1 MKNKKILSV
10 IIASAIVI
18 LCAICVAEI
27 HDDKKQVNT
36 GNNVENV
43 IENSNNEL
51 ELNEVENNI
60 IDDNAIEENPSTTEI
75 PQINE
80 NDEQTVEVQETESE
94 KFEEQGEIAYN
105 GSDKTPSISVGEY
118 AGLTYY
124 SQIDSRWKNH
134 LYTSTGNYSQTIGT
148 SGCGPTSAAMVVS
161 SIKGVITPETMA
173 DLYVQYGYRS
183 ANNGTYWSAFK
194 WTADIFNIEYNQY
207 YNLDSAISK
216 LKENNYVICGCGQG
230 LFTYGGHFIV
240 IIGIDGDTLKIYD
253 PYLYAGK
260 FDTSTR
266 RGKATVSGNTVYVTV
281 DNFRK
286 YANANGFFCFKNDRS
301 VIKENPT
308 PVIKNVENTQSNVA
322 STNYKV
328 KITAKSGLNVR
339 AGASTSYKRIGGY
352 ARNTIVT
359 IYAESNGWGKT
370 NSGWISLQYTTRIST
385 STTKTST
392 YVEPKYTTGRYR
404 VNASTLNV
412 RTGPGTKYS
421 LKRYYQLS
429 YNARQQNKAKGNYY
443 ANGYKKGVVCT
454 VTKIKG
460 NWGLT
465 PSGWICLSYCSK
477 I

>member
-1 MKNKKILSV
+1 MKSRRIIPIIIILVIVVLYLICIAKINDKKNKI
-10 IIASAIVI
+10 
-18 LCAICVAEI
+18 
-27 HDDKKQVNT
+27 N
-36 GNNVENV
+36 
-43 IENSNNEL
+43 IENEVKEYNESKI
-51 ELNEVENNI
+51 NEVV
-60 IDDNAIEENPSTTEI
+60 DDNIVAENPSTTEL
-75 PQINE
+75 PKINE

-105 GSDKTPSISVGEY
+105 GSDKTPNISVGEY

-134 LYTSTGNYSQTIGT
+134 IYTSTGNTSQTIGT

-161 SIKGVITPETMA
+161 SIQGVISPETMA
-173 DLYVQYGYRS
+173 DLYVYYGYRS

-194 WTADIFNIEYNQY
+194 WTADVFNIEYTQY
-207 YNLDSAISK
+207 YNLDSAIAK

-240 IIGIDGDTLKIYD
+240 LVGIDGDTLKIYD

-266 RGKATVSGNTVYVTV
+266 RGKATVNGNTVYVTI
-281 DNFRK
+281 DNFK
-286 YANANGFFCFKNDRS
+286 KFANADVFFCFKNNRTS
-301 VIKENPT
+301 IKENPT
-308 PVIKNVENTQSNVA
+308 VITNIENTQSNV
-322 STNYKV
+322 SPTNYQV
-328 KITAKSGLNVR
+328 KIIAKSGLNIR
-339 AGASTSYKRIGGY
+339 AGASTSYKRTGGY
-352 ARNTIVT
+352 TRNTIVT

-370 NSGWISLQYTTRIST
+370 NSGWISLQYTTKISK
-385 STTKTST
+385 STTKKAISSSKNI
-392 YVEPKYTTGRYR
+392 KYTTGKYK
-404 VNASTLNV
+404 VNATILNV
-412 RTGPGTKYS
+412 RSGPSTKYS
-421 LKRYYQLS
+421 SRKYYQLS
-429 YNARQQNKAKGNYY
+429 YNARQQNKLKGNYY

-454 VTKIKG
+454 VTKING

>member
-1 MKNKKILSV
+1 MKSKKIISISIILV
-10 IIASAIVI
+10 IIILYVI
-18 LCAICVAEI
+18 CMVKIN
-27 HDDKKQVNT
+27 DKKKET
-36 GNNVENV
+36 TIG
-43 IENSNNEL
+43 
-51 ELNEVENNI
+51 NEVKEYNKLTINEVVDNNTV
-60 IDDNAIEENPSTTEI
+60 AENPSTTEL
-75 PQINE
+75 PKINE

-105 GSDKTPSISVGEY
+105 GSDKTPNISVGEY

-134 LYTSTGNYSQTIGT
+134 IYTSTGNTSQTIGT

-161 SIKGVITPETMA
+161 SISGIITPETMA
-173 DLYVQYGYRS
+173 DLYVYYGYRS

-194 WTADIFNIEYNQY
+194 WTADVFNIEYAQY

-240 IIGIDGDTLKIYD
+240 LIGIDGDTLKIYD

-266 RGKATVSGNTVYVTV
+266 KGKAIVNGNTVYVTV

-286 YANANGFFCFKNDRS
+286 YANADVFFCFKNNRTI
-301 VIKENPT
+301 IKENPT
-308 PVIKNVENTQSNVA
+308 KVITNVENKQNNVL
-322 STNYKV
+322 STNYQV
-328 KITAKSGLNVR
+328 RITAKSGLNIR
-339 AGASTSYKRIGGY
+339 AGASTSYKRTGGY
-352 ARNTIVT
+352 IRNTIVT
-359 IYAESNGWGKT
+359 INAESNGWGKT
-370 NSGWISLQYTTRIST
+370 NSGWINLQYTAKIPTY
-385 STTKTST
+385 TTKKAVSSSKNT
-392 YVEPKYTTGRYR
+392 KYTTGRYK
-404 VNASTLNV
+404 VNATILNV
-412 RTGPGTKYS
+412 RSGPSTKYS
-421 LKRYYQLS
+421 SRKYYQLS
-429 YNARQQNKAKGNYY
+429 YNARQQNKLKGNYY
-443 ANGYKKGVVCT
+443 ANGYKKGVICT
-454 VTKIKG
+454 VTKING

>member
-1 MKNKKILSV
+1 MKSKKIISISIILV
-10 IIASAIVI
+10 IIILYVI
-18 LCAICVAEI
+18 CMVKIN
-27 HDDKKQVNT
+27 DKKKET
-36 GNNVENV
+36 TMGNEVKEY
-43 IENSNNEL
+43 NEL
-51 ELNEVENNI
+51 TINEVVDNNTV
-60 IDDNAIEENPSTTEI
+60 AENPSTTEL
-75 PQINE
+75 PKINE

-105 GSDKTPSISVGEY
+105 GSDKTPNISVGEY

-134 LYTSTGNYSQTIGT
+134 IYTSTGNTSQTIGT

-161 SIKGVITPETMA
+161 SISGIITPETMA
-173 DLYVQYGYRS
+173 DLYVYYGYRS

-194 WTADIFNIEYNQY
+194 WTADVFNIEYAQY

-240 IIGIDGDTLKIYD
+240 LIGIDGDTLKIYD

-266 RGKATVSGNTVYVTV
+266 KGKAIVNGNTVYVTV

-286 YANANGFFCFKNDRS
+286 YANADVFFCFKNNRTI
-301 VIKENPT
+301 IKENPT
-308 PVIKNVENTQSNVA
+308 KVITNVENKQNNVL
-322 STNYKV
+322 STNYQV
-328 KITAKSGLNVR
+328 RITAKSGLNIR
-339 AGASTSYKRIGGY
+339 AGASTSYKRTGGY
-352 ARNTIVT
+352 IRNTIVT
-359 IYAESNGWGKT
+359 INAESNGWGKS
-370 NSGWISLQYTTRIST
+370 NSGWINLQYTAKIPTY
-385 STTKTST
+385 TTKKAVSSSKNT
-392 YVEPKYTTGRYR
+392 KYTTGRYK
-404 VNASTLNV
+404 VNATILNV
-412 RTGPGTKYS
+412 RSGPSTKYS
-421 LKRYYQLS
+421 SRKYYQLS
-429 YNARQQNKAKGNYY
+429 YNARQQNKLKGNYY

-454 VTKIKG
+454 VTKING

>member
-1 MKNKKILSV
+1 MKSKKIISISIILV
-10 IIASAIVI
+10 IIILYVI
-18 LCAICVAEI
+18 CMVKIN
-27 HDDKKQVNT
+27 DKKKET
-36 GNNVENV
+36 TIG
-43 IENSNNEL
+43 
-51 ELNEVENNI
+51 NEVKEYNKLTINEVVDNNTV
-60 IDDNAIEENPSTTEI
+60 AENPSTTEL
-75 PQINE
+75 PKINE

-105 GSDKTPSISVGEY
+105 GSDKTPNISVGEY

-134 LYTSTGNYSQTIGT
+134 IYTSTGNTSQTIGT

-161 SIKGVITPETMA
+161 SISGIITPETMA
-173 DLYVQYGYRS
+173 DLYVYYGYRS

-194 WTADIFNIEYNQY
+194 WTADVFNIEYAQY

-240 IIGIDGDTLKIYD
+240 LISIDGDTLKIYD

-266 RGKATVSGNTVYVTV
+266 KGKAIVNGNTVYVTV

-286 YANANGFFCFKNDRS
+286 YANADVFFCFKNNRTI
-301 VIKENPT
+301 IKENPT
-308 PVIKNVENTQSNVA
+308 KVITNVENKQNNVL
-322 STNYKV
+322 STNYQV
-328 KITAKSGLNVR
+328 RITAKSGLNIR
-339 AGASTSYKRIGGY
+339 AGASTSYKRTGGY
-352 ARNTIVT
+352 IRNTIVT
-359 IYAESNGWGKT
+359 INAESNGWGKT
-370 NSGWISLQYTTRIST
+370 NSGWINLQYTAKIPTY
-385 STTKTST
+385 TTKKAVSSSKNT
-392 YVEPKYTTGRYR
+392 KYTTGRYK
-404 VNASTLNV
+404 VNATILNV
-412 RTGPGTKYS
+412 RSGPSTKYS
-421 LKRYYQLS
+421 SRKYYQLS
-429 YNARQQNKAKGNYY
+429 YNARQQNKLKGNYY

-454 VTKIKG
+454 VTKING

>member
-1 MKNKKILSV
+1 MKSKKIISISIILV
-10 IIASAIVI
+10 IIILYVI
-18 LCAICVAEI
+18 CMVKIN
-27 HDDKKQVNT
+27 DKKKET
-36 GNNVENV
+36 TIGNEVKEY
-43 IENSNNEL
+43 NEL
-51 ELNEVENNI
+51 TINEVVDNNTV
-60 IDDNAIEENPSTTEI
+60 AENPSTTEL
-75 PQINE
+75 PKINE

-105 GSDKTPSISVGEY
+105 GSDKTPNISVGEY

-134 LYTSTGNYSQTIGT
+134 IYTSTGNTSQTIGT

-161 SIKGVITPETMA
+161 SISGIITPETMA
-173 DLYVQYGYRS
+173 DLYVYYGYRS

-194 WTADIFNIEYNQY
+194 WTADVFNIEYAQY

-240 IIGIDGDTLKIYD
+240 LIGIDGDTLKIYD

-266 RGKATVSGNTVYVTV
+266 KGKAIVNGNTVYVTV

-286 YANANGFFCFKNDRS
+286 YANADVFFCFKNNRTI
-301 VIKENPT
+301 IKENPT
-308 PVIKNVENTQSNVA
+308 KVITNVENKQNNVL
-322 STNYKV
+322 STNYQV
-328 KITAKSGLNVR
+328 RITAKSGLNIR
-339 AGASTSYKRIGGY
+339 AGASTSYKRTGGY
-352 ARNTIVT
+352 IRNTIVT
-359 IYAESNGWGKT
+359 INAESNGWGKT
-370 NSGWISLQYTTRIST
+370 NSGWINLQYTAKIPTY
-385 STTKTST
+385 TTKKAVSSSKNT
-392 YVEPKYTTGRYR
+392 KYTTGRYK
-404 VNASTLNV
+404 VNATILNV
-412 RTGPGTKYS
+412 RSGPSTKYS
-421 LKRYYQLS
+421 SRKYYQLS
-429 YNARQQNKAKGNYY
+429 YNARQQNKLKGNYY

-454 VTKIKG
+454 VTKING

>member
-1 MKNKKILSV
+1 MKSKKIISISIILV
-10 IIASAIVI
+10 IIILYVI
-18 LCAICVAEI
+18 CMVKIN
-27 HDDKKQVNT
+27 DKKKET
-36 GNNVENV
+36 TIGNEVKEY
-43 IENSNNEL
+43 NEL
-51 ELNEVENNI
+51 TINEVVDNNTV
-60 IDDNAIEENPSTTEI
+60 AENPSTTEL
-75 PQINE
+75 PKINE

-105 GSDKTPSISVGEY
+105 GSDKTPNISVGEY

-134 LYTSTGNYSQTIGT
+134 IYTSTGNTSQTIGT

-161 SIKGVITPETMA
+161 SISGIITPETMA
-173 DLYVQYGYRS
+173 DLYVYYGYRS

-194 WTADIFNIEYNQY
+194 WTADVFNIEYAQY

-240 IIGIDGDTLKIYD
+240 LIGIDGDTLKIYD

-266 RGKATVSGNTVYVTV
+266 KGKAIVNGNTVYVTV

-286 YANANGFFCFKNDRS
+286 YANADVFFCFKNNRTI
-301 VIKENPT
+301 IKENPT
-308 PVIKNVENTQSNVA
+308 KVITNVENKQNNVL
-322 STNYKV
+322 STNYQV
-328 KITAKSGLNVR
+328 RITAKSGLNIR
-339 AGASTSYKRIGGY
+339 AGASTSYKRTGGY
-352 ARNTIVT
+352 IRNTIVT
-359 IYAESNGWGKT
+359 INAESNGWGKS
-370 NSGWISLQYTTRIST
+370 NSGWINLQYTAKIPTY
-385 STTKTST
+385 TTKKAVSSSKNT
-392 YVEPKYTTGRYR
+392 KYTTGRYK
-404 VNASTLNV
+404 VNATILNV
-412 RTGPGTKYS
+412 RSGPSTKYS
-421 LKRYYQLS
+421 SRKYYQLS
-429 YNARQQNKAKGNYY
+429 YNARQQNKLKGNYY

-454 VTKIKG
+454 VTKING

>member
-1 MKNKKILSV
+1 MKSKKIISISIILV
-10 IIASAIVI
+10 IIILYVI
-18 LCAICVAEI
+18 CMVKIN
-27 HDDKKQVNT
+27 DKKKET
-36 GNNVENV
+36 TIG
-43 IENSNNEL
+43 
-51 ELNEVENNI
+51 NEVKEYNKLTINEVVDNNTV
-60 IDDNAIEENPSTTEI
+60 AENPSTTEL
-75 PQINE
+75 PKINE

-105 GSDKTPSISVGEY
+105 GSDKTPNISVGEY

-134 LYTSTGNYSQTIGT
+134 IYTSTGNTSQTIGT

-161 SIKGVITPETMA
+161 SISGIITPETMA
-173 DLYVQYGYRS
+173 DLYVYYGYRS

-194 WTADIFNIEYNQY
+194 WTADVFNIEYAQY

-240 IIGIDGDTLKIYD
+240 LIGIDGDTLKIYD

-266 RGKATVSGNTVYVTV
+266 KGKAIVNGNTVYVTV

-286 YANANGFFCFKNDRS
+286 YANADVFFCFKNNRTI
-301 VIKENPT
+301 IKENPT
-308 PVIKNVENTQSNVA
+308 KVITNVENKQNNVL
-322 STNYKV
+322 STNYQV
-328 KITAKSGLNVR
+328 RITAKSGLNIR
-339 AGASTSYKRIGGY
+339 AGASTSYKRTGGY
-352 ARNTIVT
+352 IRNTIVT
-359 IYAESNGWGKT
+359 INAESNGWGKT
-370 NSGWISLQYTTRIST
+370 NSGWINLQYTAKIPTY
-385 STTKTST
+385 TTKKAVSSSKNT
-392 YVEPKYTTGRYR
+392 KYTTGRYK
-404 VNASTLNV
+404 VNATILNV
-412 RTGPGTKYS
+412 RSGPSTKYS
-421 LKRYYQLS
+421 SRKYYQLS
-429 YNARQQNKAKGNYY
+429 YNARQQNKLKGNYY

-454 VTKIKG
+454 VTKING

>member
-1 MKNKKILSV
+1 MKSKKIISISIILV
-10 IIASAIVI
+10 IIILYVI
-18 LCAICVAEI
+18 CMVKIN
-27 HDDKKQVNT
+27 DKKKET
-36 GNNVENV
+36 TIGNEVKEY
-43 IENSNNEL
+43 NEL
-51 ELNEVENNI
+51 TINEVVDNNTV
-60 IDDNAIEENPSTTEI
+60 AENPSTTEL
-75 PQINE
+75 PKINE

-105 GSDKTPSISVGEY
+105 GSDKTPNISVGEY

-134 LYTSTGNYSQTIGT
+134 IYTSTGNTSQTIGT

-161 SIKGVITPETMA
+161 SISGIITPETMA
-173 DLYVQYGYRS
+173 DLYVYYGYRS

-194 WTADIFNIEYNQY
+194 WTADVFNIEYAQY

-240 IIGIDGDTLKIYD
+240 LIGIDGDTLKIYD

-266 RGKATVSGNTVYVTV
+266 KGKAIVNGNTVYVTV

-286 YANANGFFCFKNDRS
+286 YANADVFFCFKNNRTI
-301 VIKENPT
+301 IKENPT
-308 PVIKNVENTQSNVA
+308 KVITNVENKQNNVL
-322 STNYKV
+322 STNYQV
-328 KITAKSGLNVR
+328 RITAKSGLNIR
-339 AGASTSYKRIGGY
+339 AGASTSYKRTGGY
-352 ARNTIVT
+352 IRNTIVT
-359 IYAESNGWGKT
+359 INAESNGWGKT
-370 NSGWISLQYTTRIST
+370 NSGWINLQYTAKIPTY
-385 STTKTST
+385 TTKKAVSSSKNT
-392 YVEPKYTTGRYR
+392 KYTTGRYK
-404 VNASTLNV
+404 VNATILNV
-412 RTGPGTKYS
+412 RSGPSTKYS
-421 LKRYYQLS
+421 SRKYYQLS
-429 YNARQQNKAKGNYY
+429 YNARQQNKLKGNYY
-443 ANGYKKGVVCT
+443 ANGYKKGVICT
-454 VTKIKG
+454 VTKING

>member
-1 MKNKKILSV
+1 MKSKKIISISIILV
-10 IIASAIVI
+10 IIILYVI
-18 LCAICVAEI
+18 CMVKIN
-27 HDDKKQVNT
+27 DKKKET
-36 GNNVENV
+36 TIGNEVKEY
-43 IENSNNEL
+43 NEL
-51 ELNEVENNI
+51 TINEVVDNNTV
-60 IDDNAIEENPSTTEI
+60 AENPSTTEL
-75 PQINE
+75 PKINE

-105 GSDKTPSISVGEY
+105 GSDKTPNISVGEY

-134 LYTSTGNYSQTIGT
+134 IYTSTGNTSQTIGT

-161 SIKGVITPETMA
+161 SISGIITPETMA
-173 DLYVQYGYRS
+173 DLYVYYGYRS

-194 WTADIFNIEYNQY
+194 WTADVFNIEYAQY

-216 LKENNYVICGCGQG
+216 LKENNYVICGCGHG

-240 IIGIDGDTLKIYD
+240 LIGIDGDTLKIYD

-266 RGKATVSGNTVYVTV
+266 KGKAIVNGNTVYVTV

-286 YANANGFFCFKNDRS
+286 YANADVFFCFKNNRTI
-301 VIKENPT
+301 IKENPT
-308 PVIKNVENTQSNVA
+308 KVITNVENKQNNVL
-322 STNYKV
+322 STNYQV
-328 KITAKSGLNVR
+328 RITAKSGLNIR
-339 AGASTSYKRIGGY
+339 AGASTSYKRTGGY
-352 ARNTIVT
+352 IRNTIVT
-359 IYAESNGWGKT
+359 INAESNGWGKS
-370 NSGWISLQYTTRIST
+370 NSGWINLQYTAKIPTY
-385 STTKTST
+385 TTKKAVSSSKNT
-392 YVEPKYTTGRYR
+392 KYTTGRYK
-404 VNASTLNV
+404 VNATILNV
-412 RTGPGTKYS
+412 RSGPSTKYS
-421 LKRYYQLS
+421 SRKYYQLS
-429 YNARQQNKAKGNYY
+429 YNARQQNKLKGNYY

-454 VTKIKG
+454 VTKING

>member
-1 MKNKKILSV
+1 MKSKKIISISIILV
-10 IIASAIVI
+10 IIILYVI
-18 LCAICVAEI
+18 CMVKIN
-27 HDDKKQVNT
+27 DKKKET
-36 GNNVENV
+36 TIGNEVKEY
-43 IENSNNEL
+43 NEL
-51 ELNEVENNI
+51 TINEVVDNNTV
-60 IDDNAIEENPSTTEI
+60 AENPSTTEL
-75 PQINE
+75 PKINE

-105 GSDKTPSISVGEY
+105 GSDKTPNISVGEY

-134 LYTSTGNYSQTIGT
+134 IYTSTGNTSQTIGT

-161 SIKGVITPETMA
+161 SISGIITPETMA
-173 DLYVQYGYRS
+173 DLYVYYGYRS

-194 WTADIFNIEYNQY
+194 WTADVFNIEYAQY

-240 IIGIDGDTLKIYD
+240 LIGIDGDTLKIYD

-266 RGKATVSGNTVYVTV
+266 KGKAIVNGNTVYVTV

-286 YANANGFFCFKNDRS
+286 YANADVFFCFKNNRTI
-301 VIKENPT
+301 IKENPT
-308 PVIKNVENTQSNVA
+308 KVITNVENKQNNVL
-322 STNYKV
+322 STNYQV
-328 KITAKSGLNVR
+328 RITAKSGLNIR
-339 AGASTSYKRIGGY
+339 AGASTSYKRTGGY
-352 ARNTIVT
+352 IRNTIVT
-359 IYAESNGWGKT
+359 INAESNGWGKS
-370 NSGWISLQYTTRIST
+370 NSGWINLQYTAKIPTY
-385 STTKTST
+385 TTKKAVSSSKNT
-392 YVEPKYTTGRYR
+392 KYTTGRYK
-404 VNASTLNV
+404 VNATILNV
-412 RTGPGTKYS
+412 RSGPSTKYS
-421 LKRYYQLS
+421 SRKYYQLS
-429 YNARQQNKAKGNYY
+429 YNARQQNKLKGNYY
-443 ANGYKKGVVCT
+443 ANGYKKGVICT
-454 VTKIKG
+454 VTKING

>member
-1 MKNKKILSV
+1 MKSKKIISISIILV
-10 IIASAIVI
+10 IIILYVI
-18 LCAICVAEI
+18 CMVKIN
-27 HDDKKQVNT
+27 DKKKET
-36 GNNVENV
+36 TIG
-43 IENSNNEL
+43 
-51 ELNEVENNI
+51 NEVKEYNKLTINEVVDNNTV
-60 IDDNAIEENPSTTEI
+60 AENPSTTEL
-75 PQINE
+75 PKINE

-105 GSDKTPSISVGEY
+105 GSDKTPNISVGEY

-134 LYTSTGNYSQTIGT
+134 IYTSTGNTSQTIGT

-161 SIKGVITPETMA
+161 SISGIITPETMA
-173 DLYVQYGYRS
+173 DLYVYYGYRS

-194 WTADIFNIEYNQY
+194 WTADVFNIEYAQY

-240 IIGIDGDTLKIYD
+240 LIGIDGDTLKIYD

-266 RGKATVSGNTVYVTV
+266 KGKAIVNGNTVYVTV

-286 YANANGFFCFKNDRS
+286 YANADVFFCFKNNRTI
-301 VIKENPT
+301 IKENPT
-308 PVIKNVENTQSNVA
+308 KVITNVENKQNNVL
-322 STNYKV
+322 STNYQV
-328 KITAKSGLNVR
+328 RITAKSGLNIR
-339 AGASTSYKRIGGY
+339 AGASTSYKRTGGY
-352 ARNTIVT
+352 IRNTIVT
-359 IYAESNGWGKT
+359 INAESNGWGKS
-370 NSGWISLQYTTRIST
+370 NSGWINLQYTAKIPTY
-385 STTKTST
+385 TTKKAVSSSKNT
-392 YVEPKYTTGRYR
+392 KYTTGRYK
-404 VNASTLNV
+404 VNATILNV
-412 RTGPGTKYS
+412 RSGPSTKYS
-421 LKRYYQLS
+421 SRKYYQLS
-429 YNARQQNKAKGNYY
+429 YNARQQNKLKGNYY

-454 VTKIKG
+454 VTKING